1 LGRFDEAVGVYDRI
15 LSLDPGYETNIQALQ
30 GKASGLFN
38 LGSYDD
44 AIAVYDK
51 ILSIVPNMVVK
62 VMLFSIWEDMMML

>member
-1 LGRFDEAVGVYDRI
+1 MIGSYPWIPVTKLIF
-15 LSLDPGYETNIQALQ
+15 TTLQ

-51 ILSIVPNMVVK
+51 ILSIVPNMVNANISK
-62 VMLFSIWEDMMML
+62 GDALF